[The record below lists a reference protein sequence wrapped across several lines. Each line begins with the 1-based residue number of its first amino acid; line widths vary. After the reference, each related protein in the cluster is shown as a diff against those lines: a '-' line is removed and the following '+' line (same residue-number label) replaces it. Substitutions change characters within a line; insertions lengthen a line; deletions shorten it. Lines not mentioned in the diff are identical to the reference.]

1 MWVEKYRPK
10 NSGEMIGNEQARFA
24 LRSWLSEWE
33 PGGKAALLVGPPGT
47 GKTTLVNLLAKES
60 GMNLVELNASDAR
73 TKERLRT
80 KIGEAINA
88 TSLLGERSLIFLDE
102 VDGLAGRSD
111 YGAIEFIK
119 DAVKRSRNP
128 VIMAANDP
136 EADEVRKLSSSTIA
150 IRFRPPPPREVEMLL
165 REIARREGLSVGDE
179 EMRGYVV
186 GAGGDVRNAINSLQS
201 RSRDRALTYKDT
213 SSSVAEAFTAFFEA
227 KDSREAA
234 AALRRVPL
242 QPLEKVRELQ
252 RSVVRS
258 ELPPERLA
266 AALRVMSDVDLLM
279 GRIMKSGGW
288 RMLRYLDRTLADDL
302 QPLVKGVRYSQEDL
316 PFPTLL
322 RVWNDS
328 KRIKDISERYAAKAH
343 TSGRSARS
351 QDLPYVFAL
360 CSHKAFREELE
371 RALDLDEGYDKLL
384 QKEAAR

>member
-1 MWVEKYRPK
+1 
-10 NSGEMIGNEQARFA
+10 
-24 LRSWLSEWE
+24 
-33 PGGKAALLVGPPGT
+33 
-47 GKTTLVNLLAKES
+47 
-60 GMNLVELNASDAR
+60 
-73 TKERLRT
+73 
-80 KIGEAINA
+80 
-88 TSLLGERSLIFLDE
+88 
-102 VDGLAGRSD
+102 
-111 YGAIEFIK
+111 
-119 DAVKRSRNP
+119 VKRSRNP

-136 EADEVRKLSSSTIA
+136 DADEVRKLSGSTIA

-165 REIARREGLSVGDE
+165 REIAKREGLSVGDE

-213 SSSVAEAFTAFFEA
+213 ASSVAEAFTAFFEA

-252 RSVVRS
+252 KSVVRS
-258 ELPPERLA
+258 ELSPERLA

-288 RMLRYLDRTLADDL
+288 RMLRYLDRRLAEDL
-302 QPLVKGVRYSQEDL
+302 QPIVRGARYSQEDL

-328 KRIKDISERYAAKAH
+328 KRIRDISERYAARAH

-351 QDLPYVFAL
+351 QDLPYVFVL
-360 CSHKAFREELE
+360 CSHKGFREELG
-371 RALDLDEGYDKLL
+371 RVLDLDEGYDKLL